1 MVRRRKVTKVRLAEP
16 LAEALSDLIL
26 ARGLACSWEGDR
38 YEVKEVGDVEYSD
51 ARKSTFFL
59 GLANERGY
67 RITAQ
72 IKVYQARERPN
83 GGEARA

>member
-1 MVRRRKVTKVRLAEP
+1 MRSRRVTKVRLANP
-16 LAEALSDLIL
+16 LAKALSDLVL
-26 ARGLACSWEGDR
+26 KHGLAASWNGEG
-38 YEVKEVGDVEYSD
+38 YQVLEVGEVEYSD

-83 GGEARA
+83 DGEARA